1 MSEAGT
7 PITVAIIEDDPAI
20 RHLLKSYLTGGGAN
34 YRLVEAESARAGLDM
49 IAEKRPDLVLL
60 DLGLPDGDGVHI
72 ITTVRQ
78 WSQIPIIVIS
88 GQGQE
93 DQKIA
98 CLEQGADDYV
108 TKPFSVGELL
118 ARIKVALRHAV
129 RQDVEDPV
137 FEAGDL
143 KIDFS
148 ARRVHVRGEEVHL
161 TPLEYKM
168 LAMLVKHAGK
178 VVTHR
183 QLLAE
188 VWGSEYSEEAQYL
201 RVYMGYLRRKIEAEP
216 NNPKMLLTEPR
227 VGYRLVV

>member
-1 MSEAGT
+1 MSDAGT
-7 PITVAIIEDDPAI
+7 PIMIAIIEDDPAI
-20 RHLLKSYLTGGGAN
+20 RHLLKSYLTGSDAN
-34 YRLVEAESARAGLDM
+34 YRLVEAESAKAGLDL

-60 DLGLPDGDGVHI
+60 DLGLPDGDGVNI

-78 WSQIPIIVIS
+78 WSQVPIIVIS

-93 DQKIA
+93 NQKIA
-98 CLEQGADDYV
+98 CLEEGADDYV

-129 RQDVEDPV
+129 RQDVVDPI

-148 ARRVHVRGEEVHL
+148 ARRVHVRGVEIHL